1 MAISKRIVLFT
12 LILFVSLIL
21 ILVFWPFIVNEFV
34 MPIAKVV
41 WLGLRIFVLSID
53 QKYYWGAFTLV
64 LMLVLFRHFFQGGP
78 EVEAEKG
85 TYTSVVFTDI
95 EYWQNNFMTYS
106 NSPAEQDFI
115 KRELIQLL
123 TSMYASTQDGTP
135 QFLVLDAIKEKAIPL
150 PEHIYAFFFSEELQ
164 DKRPSF
170 KKTLKNILQ
179 MPLKWINQKREGKIR
194 AMQTRRM
201 IEEVLIFMESS
212 LGIDYDIK

>member
-1 MAISKRIVLFT
+1 M
-12 LILFVSLIL
+12 
-21 ILVFWPFIVNEFV
+21 
-34 MPIAKVV
+34 
-41 WLGLRIFVLSID
+41 RIFVLSID

-64 LMLVLFRHFFQGGP
+64 LMLVLFRHFFPGRP

-135 QFLVLDAIKEKAIPL
+135 QFLVLDAIKEKQSL
-150 PEHIYAFFFSEELQ
+150 YL
-164 DKRPSF
+164 
-170 KKTLKNILQ
+170 N
-179 MPLKWINQKREGKIR
+179 
-194 AMQTRRM
+194 
-201 IEEVLIFMESS
+201 IFMPSS
-212 LGIDYDIK
+212 SPKNCRINVPLSKRH